1 MAQYNVSVHDSVRK
15 EDVPALVEG
24 LGPEDETALKRELAL
39 VIAGLH
45 NDPWIREEM
54 RRRRGF
60 EKLEHCRK
68 VKFDL
73 PRYKGKKRF
82 RLVYRNDPNDGSIA
96 VVSVLVAAKR
106 DNLAAYRLAMKR
118 LGTNSQLDS

>member
-1 MAQYNVSVHDSVRK
+1 MAKYNVDVHDDVRD
-15 EDVPALVEG
+15 EDVPALVAG
-24 LGPEDETALKRELAL
+24 LSPEDSTALRHELAL
-39 VIAGLH
+39 IVAKLYE
-45 NDPWIREEM
+45 DPWIGEEM

-68 VKFDL
+68 VKFDH

-96 VVSVLVAAKR
+96 VVSVLAAAKR
-106 DNLAAYRLAMKR
+106 ENLESYRLALKR
-118 LGTNSQLDS
+118 IVDADEA